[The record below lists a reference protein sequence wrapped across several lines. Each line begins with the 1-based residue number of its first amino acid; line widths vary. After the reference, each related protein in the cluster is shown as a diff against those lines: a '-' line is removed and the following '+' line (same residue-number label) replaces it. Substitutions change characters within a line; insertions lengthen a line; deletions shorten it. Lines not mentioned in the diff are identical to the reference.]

1 MRTLRLISTNYGTK
15 SLTNICLINGLDHL
29 LNVAVIK
36 APFLKKKNW
45 PGLQVSN
52 TLGGF
57 TCVPRTDKGHTVSS
71 EVCIQI

>member
-1 MRTLRLISTNYGTK
+1 MKTLRLISSNYGTK
-15 SLTNICLINGLDHL
+15 SLTNICLIKGLDNL
-29 LNVAVIK
+29 LNVVVIK
-36 APFLKKKNW
+36 APFFFLTW
-45 PGLQVSN
+45 PSLQVSN